1 MEFIMQELITCPACN
16 SSNVYPL
23 MNIKKLCSIVSAC
36 LGSIAK
42 FAIKNSGAK
51 AGILVGKK
59 IGSRAPKITSAMGI
73 SSSVLDVLSG
83 LFSNE
88 TSGKL
93 DRNRYRCRKC
103 KTVFNNMEV

>member
-1 MEFIMQELITCPACN
+1 MQELITCPACN

-23 MNIKKLCSIVSAC
+23 MNIKKICSIVSAC

-59 IGSRAPKITSAMGI
+59 IGSRAPKLTSAMGI

-83 LFSNE
+83 LFSDKPVKNPNVQNL
-88 TSGKL
+88 SK
-93 DRNRYRCRKC
+93 YRCRKC
-103 KTVFNNMEV
+103 KTVFRN